1 LSALDYP
8 KQLRDEAEE
17 QANLAA
23 AKDAW
28 PKTVAF
34 LKKNLGVK

>member
-1 LSALDYP
+1 MTRSRRATRRRRRP
-8 KQLRDEAEE
+8 
-17 QANLAA
+17 NLAA

-34 LKKNLGVK
+34 LKKIWE